1 MNTKELI
8 DVAVSLPVEERA
20 LVLDSILQSLNQPKT
35 EIEKNWGILAKK
47 RLIEIESGKVET
59 IPGNQVFEEIWKRF

>member
-1 MNTKELI
+1 MNTKKLI
-8 DVAVSLPVEERA
+8 DVAVSRPVEERA
-20 LVLDSILQSLNQPKT
+20 LVLDSILQRLNQPKT

-47 RLIEIESGKVET
+47 RLEEIESGKVET